1 MERIEVRR
9 QDGDRYA
16 IAIRGHTLV
25 VDQAGTGDAGPTP
38 TELWVSGLVSC
49 VAFYAGSFLTRHGID
64 AEALTVT
71 AEWAFA
77 QDRPQRV
84 GEIRISL
91 VLPRGFPEEL
101 TERVRAVIERCT
113 VHNSMTHPPDVSI
126 ELTAPAHVA

>member
-25 VDQAGTGDAGPTP
+25 VDQPASGDAGPTP

-49 VAFYAGSFLTRHGID
+49 VAFYAGSFLTRHGVD
-64 AEALTVT
+64 AEGLAIT

-77 QDRPQRV
+77 ADRPQRV

-91 VLPRGFPEEL
+91 ALPEGFPEEL
-101 TERVRAVIERCT
+101 TDRFRAVIEHCT
-113 VHNSMTHPPDVSI
+113 VHNSMIHPPDVSM
-126 ELTAPAHVA
+126 ELTAPAHIA